1 MVIFHSYVSLP
12 EGIQC
17 WKSSTTQV
25 SQAPRTTKQPP
36 SKNLQHWHHPNGRP
50 KYIWVPM
57 NIPNCFFLYP
67 LGIPNAIHRRYLL
80 RTLFHANPQLK
91 FSSQSAEVCWS
102 VHHRGTILSATDAE
116 RHAAARHPQLRWSKS
131 SHTMAETHGC
141 LAVNYTFNGRCKNQR
156 WEHVLSLTWIHANQ
170 KHLVTNW

>member
-57 NIPNCFFLYP
+57 NIPNCFFLISPWYSQC
-67 LGIPNAIHRRYLL
+67 
-80 RTLFHANPQLK
+80 NP
-91 FSSQSAEVCWS
+91 SQIFIEDTFPCKSPTQILITVCWS
-102 VHHRGTILSATDAE
+102 MLKCSSQRHHSLGHRCWKTCSRTSSPTPLVQIISHHGRDSWLLGGELHLQWKMQEPKMGTCSF
-116 RHAAARHPQLRWSKS
+116 
-131 SHTMAETHGC
+131 THLDPCEPKTSG
-141 LAVNYTFNGRCKNQR
+141 
-156 WEHVLSLTWIHANQ
+156 H
-170 KHLVTNW
+170 

>member
-1 MVIFHSYVSLP
+1 MLVYPRVSNVENQVLP
-12 EGIQC
+12 
-17 WKSSTTQV
+17 KSHKLQEQPSNPQVRTCSTDIIPTGAQ
-25 SQAPRTTKQPP
+25 
-36 SKNLQHWHHPNGRP
+36 
-50 KYIWVPM
+50 
-57 NIPNCFFLYP
+57 NISGCPWTSPIVFFKYP

-116 RHAAARHPQLRWSKS
+116 IHAAARHPQLRWSKS